1 MYPENNRAEEHSEYG
16 PVYLAIERALWA
28 LGPALLL
35 FMVLGQLSTQ
45 ASRQQADADLA
56 IKIASENL
64 AFCSNWGIPAGSA
77 EHASCVLDLTGIRA
91 RAEQGVRDEVAS
103 QF

>member
-1 MYPENNRAEEHSEYG
+1 MANPSAFATVNHI
-16 PVYLAIERALWA
+16 PLA
-28 LGPALLL
+28 LGIPYVSLVQGDL
-35 FMVLGQLSTQ
+35 VLGYLSTQ
-45 ASRQQADADLA
+45 ASRQQADTDLA
-56 IKIASENL
+56 MQIASENL

-91 RAEQGVRDEVAS
+91 RAEQRVRDEVAS

>member
-1 MYPENNRAEEHSEYG
+1 MYPGGRREEVEHG
-16 PVYLAIERALWA
+16 PIYMAIERALWA
-28 LGPALLL
+28 LGPALML
-35 FMVLGQLSTQ
+35 FMLVGYLSTH

-56 IKIASENL
+56 MKIASENL

-91 RAEQGVRDEVAS
+91 RAEQRVRDEIAS